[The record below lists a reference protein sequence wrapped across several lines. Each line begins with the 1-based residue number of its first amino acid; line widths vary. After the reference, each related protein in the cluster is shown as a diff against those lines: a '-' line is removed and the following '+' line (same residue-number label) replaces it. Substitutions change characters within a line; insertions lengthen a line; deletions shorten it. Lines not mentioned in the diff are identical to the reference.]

1 MRTARAEYGVE
12 PAFALQVVVVSG
24 ILQWKYEIQVPLDGS
39 GVARA
44 RANAAPDE
52 IQAPVDSGSDIRR

>member
-1 MRTARAEYGVE
+1 MKRSSGDGQPMT
-12 PAFALQVVVVSG
+12 G